1 MRRISILFLLGVLL
15 PLAARAQS
23 DTVSVRMVSAD
34 SLVQVMRLVS
44 GNSLFIAR
52 AQDDPATYSLEAPR
66 AQFLDQA
73 LLKLRTA
80 GYTVTEW
87 NGSLYIVHGHSL
99 HTAMSPDWFKENRP
113 QQAEAAVQEQN
124 VAATYLNKVYEIG
137 DEKHLKKGGKAV
149 IHGYIRDK
157 ATSEPLVGITVFDE
171 KSQTYAMTDNY
182 GFWRMQV
189 PTGDNHLNFSGYP
202 MEDVRLEVKVFE
214 DGGLDI
220 EMSEKVIA
228 LKAATISA
236 ESVSLHRT
244 ARIGV
249 EKIQADRIQ
258 KIPTAFG
265 EADVIK
271 AVLALPGV
279 QSVGEASSG
288 FNVRGGSVDQNLI
301 LYNDGT
307 VFNPNH
313 VFGILSSFNADL
325 VSEAELYKSSIPA
338 EYGGRISSVLDIRTR
353 EGNARKVSGSLGLG
367 LLTSRFHLEGPLAK
381 DKTTFMLGGRT
392 TYSNWILKLLP
403 KESHYH
409 GGKTSFQDVN
419 ASITH
424 KANARN
430 TIQAFAYWSRDHFS
444 FETNHAFGYYN
455 LNGSVKWRHI
465 MDASNNM
472 ELSMGYDSYQSS
484 VEADKD
490 YAYGAY
496 RYRHQLAQEFLKLKF
511 KSTLSQSHTLSY
523 GLQTT
528 MMNFH
533 PGHRQPLGEESG
545 IADRK
550 LPMQLGL
557 EPALYLSDN
566 WTVNDRLS
574 LDGGVR
580 LGGFASL
587 SSKAFYLM
595 PELRLSA
602 KYSILSNWTVK
613 AGVNSFRQNIH
624 MLTNSSTMSPM
635 DVWIMASDKVRPQD
649 GWQAGAGMYW
659 TFGPVDISLEG
670 YYKRSYNSV
679 DYRSGTT
686 LVMNEDLAE
695 DLLTTTGR
703 AYGAELMV
711 RKSTGRLNGWISYT
725 YARSLMK
732 ETQADDPF
740 PINGGK
746 WYNTPHDKPHT
757 IKMVANYKFTHRYSI
772 SANLDYSTGR
782 PTTVPVGVF
791 YYGGVRRLAY
801 SDRNAVRIPDYFRL
815 DLAINVEPSHYLRRL
830 THLSFTL
837 GVYNVTGR
845 KNVYSVYY
853 TADGTTDKP
862 QGHMVSVFATQIPY
876 INLNLKF

>member
-1 MRRISILFLLGVLL
+1 MKRISILFLLWVLL
-15 PLAARAQS
+15 PLVGHAQN

-44 GNSLFIAR
+44 GNSLFIANAR
-52 AQDDPATYSLEAPR
+52 EDPATYSLEAPR
-66 AQFLDQA
+66 SQFLDQA
-73 LLKLRTA
+73 LHKLIAA

-87 NGSLYIVHGHSL
+87 DGSLYIIHGHSL
-99 HTAMSPDWFKENRP
+99 HTAMSPDWFKVARP
-113 QQAEAAVQEQN
+113 QQAEAAGLDQN
-124 VAATYLNKVYEIG
+124 IAATYLNKVYEIG
-137 DEKHLKKGGKAV
+137 DEKHLRKGAKAF

-157 ATSEPLVGITVFDE
+157 ATSEPVVGITVYDD
-171 KSQTYAMTDNY
+171 KSQTYAMTDSY

-189 PTGDNHLNFSGYP
+189 PTGENHLNFSGYP
-202 MEDVRLEVKVFE
+202 MEDVRLEVRVYE

-220 EMSEKVIA
+220 EMSEKVVA
-228 LKAATISA
+228 LKAASISA

-265 EADVIK
+265 EADIIK

-313 VFGILSSFNADL
+313 MFGILSSFNADL
-325 VSEAELYKSSIPA
+325 ISEAELYKSSIPA

-353 EGNARKVSGSLGLG
+353 EGNAKKFTGSLGLG
-367 LLTSRFHLEGPLAK
+367 LLTSRLHLEGPIVK
-381 DKTTFMLGGRT
+381 DKTTFVLGGRT
-392 TYSNWILKLLP
+392 TYSNWILNLLP
-403 KESHYH
+403 KDSHYH
-409 GGKTSFQDVN
+409 GGKTSFQDIN

-424 KANARN
+424 KPNARN
-430 TIQAFAYWSRDHFS
+430 TIQAFGYWSRDKFS
-444 FETNHAFGYYN
+444 FAKDTTFRYSN
-455 LNGSVKWRHI
+455 LNTSLKWRHI

-472 ELSMGYDSYQSS
+472 EVSAGYDSYQTTIDGDQS
-484 VEADKD
+484 
-490 YAYGAY
+490 YGYGAY
-496 RYRHQLAQEFLKLKF
+496 RYRHDVAQEYLKIKF
-511 KSTLSQSHTLSY
+511 KSTLSQAHTLSY
-523 GLQTT
+523 GLQAN

-533 PGHRQPLGEESG
+533 PGHMAPLGEESG
-545 IADRK
+545 IKDRD
-550 LPMQLGL
+550 LGLQLGL
-557 EPALYLSDN
+557 EPSLYVSDN
-566 WTVNDRLS
+566 WTLSDRFS

-580 LGGFASL
+580 LGGFAPL
-587 SSKAFYLM
+587 GKKAFYLM

-613 AGVNSFRQNIH
+613 AGVNSFRQNVH
-624 MLTNSSTMSPM
+624 MITNSSTVSPM
-635 DVWIMASDKVRPQD
+635 DVWVLASDRIRPQD
-649 GWQAGAGMYW
+649 GWQAAAGMYW
-659 TFGPVDISLEG
+659 TFGPVDVSLEG
-670 YYKRSYNSV
+670 YYKRSYNSL
-679 DYRSGTT
+679 DYRSGAT
-686 LVMNEDLAE
+686 LVMNENLAD
-695 DLLTTTGR
+695 DLLTTMGR

-711 RKSTGRLNGWISYT
+711 RKSTGRLNGWVSYT
-725 YARSLMK
+725 YARSHMK

-757 IKMVANYKFTHRYSI
+757 VKMVANYKFTHRYSI

-782 PTTVPVGVF
+782 PITVPVGVF
-791 YYGGVRRLAY
+791 YYGGIQRLAY
-801 SDRNAVRIPDYFRL
+801 SERNSVRIPDYFRL
-815 DLAINVEPSHYLRRL
+815 DLAVNVEPSHYLRRL

-845 KNVYSVYY
+845 KNAYSVYY
-853 TADGTTDKP
+853 TPGPNGKP
-862 QGHMVSVFATQIPY
+862 QGHMVSVFASQIPY

>member
-1 MRRISILFLLGVLL
+1 MRRISVFLLLWVML
-15 PLAARAQS
+15 PLAGYAQS

-44 GNSLFIAR
+44 GNSLFIAK
-52 AQDDPATYSLEAPR
+52 AQEDPATYSLEAPR
-66 AQFLDQA
+66 NQFMDQA
-73 LLKLRTA
+73 LRKLLAA

-87 NGSLYIVHGHSL
+87 GGSLYIVHGHSL
-99 HTAMSPDWFKENRP
+99 HPALSPDWFKASRP
-113 QQAEAAVQEQN
+113 AVAETAAQEQN
-124 VAATYLNKVYEIG
+124 IAATYLNKVYEIG
-137 DEKHLKKGGKAV
+137 DEKNLRKGGKAV

-157 ATSEPLVGITVFDE
+157 ATSEPVVGITVFDD
-171 KSQTYAMTDNY
+171 KSMTYAMTDSY

-202 MEDVRLEVKVFE
+202 MEDVRLEVRIFE

-228 LKAATISA
+228 LKAASISA

-265 EADVIK
+265 EADIIK

-313 VFGILSSFNADL
+313 MFGILSSFNADL
-325 VSEAELYKSSIPA
+325 ISEAELYKSSIPA

-353 EGNARKVSGSLGLG
+353 EGNAKKFTGSLGLG
-367 LLTSRFHLEGPLAK
+367 LLTSRLHLEGPIVK
-381 DKTTFMLGGRT
+381 DKTTFVLGGRT
-392 TYSNWILKLLP
+392 TYSNWILNLLP
-403 KESHYH
+403 KDSHYH
-409 GGKTSFQDVN
+409 GGKTSFQDIN

-424 KANARN
+424 KPNARN
-430 TIQAFAYWSRDHFS
+430 TIQAFGYWSRDKFS
-444 FETNHAFGYYN
+444 FAKDTTFRYSN
-455 LNGSVKWRHI
+455 LNTSLKWRHI

-472 ELSMGYDSYQSS
+472 ELSAGYDSYQTSIDGDQS
-484 VEADKD
+484 
-490 YAYGAY
+490 YGYGAF
-496 RYRHQLAQEFLKLKF
+496 RYRHGLAQEYLKIKF
-511 KSTLSQSHTLSY
+511 KSTLTQAHTLSY
-523 GLQTT
+523 GLQANV
-528 MMNFH
+528 MNFH
-533 PGHRQPLGEESG
+533 PGHMAPLGEESG
-545 IADRK
+545 IRDRD
-550 LPMQLGL
+550 LGLQMGL
-557 EPALYLSDN
+557 EPSLYVSDN
-566 WTVNDRLS
+566 WTLSDRFS

-580 LGGFASL
+580 LGGYAPL
-587 SSKAFYLM
+587 GKKTFYLM

-613 AGVNSFRQNIH
+613 AGVNSFRQNVH
-624 MLTNSSTMSPM
+624 MITNSSTVSPM
-635 DVWIMASDKVRPQD
+635 DVWVLASDRIRPQD
-649 GWQAGAGMYW
+649 GWQAAAGMYW
-659 TFGPVDISLEG
+659 TFGPVDVSLEG
-670 YYKRSYNSV
+670 YYKRSYNSL
-679 DYRSGTT
+679 DYRSGAT
-686 LVMNEDLAE
+686 LVMNENLAD
-695 DLLTTTGR
+695 DLLTTMGR

-711 RKSTGRLNGWISYT
+711 RKSTGRLNGWVSYT
-725 YARSLMK
+725 YARSHMK

-757 IKMVANYKFTHRYSI
+757 VKMVANYKFTHRYSI

-782 PTTVPVGVF
+782 PITVPVGVF
-791 YYGGVRRLAY
+791 YYGGIQRLAY
-801 SDRNAVRIPDYFRL
+801 SERNSVRIPDYFRL
-815 DLAINVEPSHYLRRL
+815 DLAVNVEPSHYLRRL

-845 KNVYSVYY
+845 KNAYSVYY
-853 TADGTTDKP
+853 TPGPNGKP
-862 QGHMVSVFATQIPY
+862 QGHMVSVFASQIPY

>member
-1 MRRISILFLLGVLL
+1 MKRISLLILLWALL
-15 PLAARAQS
+15 PLAVRAQ
-23 DTVSVRMVSAD
+23 DVVSVRMVSAD
-34 SLVQVMRLVS
+34 SLVQVMRMVS
-44 GNSLFIAR
+44 GNSLFIAS
-52 AQDDPATYSLEAPR
+52 AGEDPATYSVEAPR

-73 LLKLRTA
+73 LQKLRTA

-87 NGSLYIVHGHSL
+87 GGSLYIVHGHSL

-113 QQAEAAVQEQN
+113 VQAQTTALEQN
-124 VAATYLNKVYEIG
+124 LAATYLNKVYEIG
-137 DEKHLKKGGKAV
+137 DEKHLKKGKAV
-149 IHGYIRDK
+149 IHGYVRDK

-171 KSQTYAMTDNY
+171 KSQTYAMTDSY

-189 PTGDNHLNFSGYP
+189 PTGENHLNFSGYP
-202 MEDVRLEVKVFE
+202 MEDVRLEVRVYE
-214 DGGLDI
+214 DGGLDV
-220 EMSEKVIA
+220 EMTEKIIA
-228 LKAATISA
+228 LKAASISA
-236 ESVSLHRT
+236 ESISLHRT

-265 EADVIK
+265 EADIIK

-313 VFGILSSFNADL
+313 MFGILSSFNADL
-325 VSEAELYKSSIPA
+325 ISEAELYKSSIPA

-353 EGNARKVSGSLGLG
+353 EGNARKVTGSLGLG
-367 LLTSRFHLEGPLAK
+367 LLTSRVHLEGPLVK
-381 DKTTFMLGGRT
+381 DKTTFVLGGRT

-403 KESHYH
+403 KDSHYH

-424 KANARN
+424 KPNARN
-430 TIQAFAYWSRDHFS
+430 TLQAFGYWSRDQFS
-444 FETNHAFGYYN
+444 FAADTSFHYSN
-455 LNGSVKWRHI
+455 LSASLKWRHI
-465 MDASNNM
+465 LNAVNNL
-472 ELSMGYDSYQSS
+472 ELSAGYDAYQTT
-484 VEADKD
+484 VDADQS

-496 RYRHQLAQEFLKLKF
+496 RYRYALAQEYLKLKF
-511 KSTLSQSHTLSY
+511 KSTVSRTHTLSY
-523 GLQTT
+523 GVQANL
-528 MMNFH
+528 MNFH
-533 PGHRQPLGEESG
+533 PGHMFPVGEGSG
-545 IADRK
+545 IKDRD
-550 LPMQLGL
+550 LGL
-557 EPALYLSDN
+557 EMGLEPSLYLSDN
-566 WTVNDRLS
+566 WTLSERFS
-574 LDGGVR
+574 LDGGIR
-580 LGGFASL
+580 LGGFMPL
-587 SSKAFYLM
+587 GKQTFYLM

-602 KYSILSNWTVK
+602 KYSVLPNWTVK
-613 AGVNSFRQNIH
+613 AGVNSFRQNLH
-624 MLTNSSTMSPM
+624 MITNSSTVSPM
-635 DVWIMASDKVRPQD
+635 DVWVQASDRIRPQD
-649 GWQAGAGMYW
+649 GWQAAAGMYW
-659 TFGPVDISLEG
+659 TLGPVDISLEG

-679 DYRSGTT
+679 DYRSGAA
-686 LVMNEDLAE
+686 LVMNENLAE

-711 RKSTGRLNGWISYT
+711 RKATGRLNGWISYT

-740 PINGGK
+740 PINGGD

-757 IKMVANYKFTHRYSI
+757 VKMVANYKFTHRYSI

-782 PTTVPVGVF
+782 PITVPVGVF

-801 SDRNAVRIPDYFRL
+801 SERNTVRIPDYFRL
-815 DLAINVEPSHYLRRL
+815 DLAINVEPSHYLRQL

-853 TADGTTDKP
+853 TADGPSDKP
-862 QGHMVSVFATQIPY
+862 QGHMVSVFASQIPY

>member
-1 MRRISILFLLGVLL
+1 MRRISILLFLWMLL
-15 PLAARAQS
+15 PLAAGAQS

-44 GNSLFIAR
+44 GSSLFIAK
-52 AQDDPATYSLEAPR
+52 AQEDPATYSLAAPR
-66 AQFLDQA
+66 AQFMDLA
-73 LLKLRTA
+73 LHKLRTA

-87 NGSLYIVHGHSL
+87 GGSLYIIHGHSL
-99 HTAMSPDWFKENRP
+99 KTAMSPDWFKESRP
-113 QQAEAAVQEQN
+113 QQAETAVQEQN

-137 DEKHLKKGGKAV
+137 DEKNLKKGKAV
-149 IHGYIRDK
+149 IHGYVRDK
-157 ATSEPLVGITVFDE
+157 ATSEPVVGITVFDE
-171 KSQTYAMTDNY
+171 KSQTYAMTDSY

-202 MEDVRLEVKVFE
+202 MEDIRLEVKVFE

-220 EMSEKVIA
+220 EMSEKVVT
-228 LKAATISA
+228 LKAASISA

-265 EADVIK
+265 EADIIK

-313 VFGILSSFNADL
+313 MFGILSSFNADL
-325 VSEAELYKSSIPA
+325 ISEAELYKSSIPA

-353 EGNARKVSGSLGLG
+353 EGNARKITGSLGLG
-367 LLTSRFHLEGPLAK
+367 LLTSRLHLEGPLVK
-381 DKTTFMLGGRT
+381 DKTTFVLGGRT
-392 TYSNWILKLLP
+392 TYSNWILNLLP
-403 KESHYH
+403 KDSHYH

-424 KANARN
+424 KPNARN
-430 TIQAFAYWSRDHFS
+430 TIQAFGYWSRDKFS
-444 FETNHAFGYYN
+444 FAADTSFHYSN
-455 LNGSVKWRHI
+455 LNTSLKWRHI

-472 ELSMGYDSYQSS
+472 ELSAGYDSYTTTIDGDQSY
-484 VEADKD
+484 D
-490 YAYGAY
+490 YGAY
-496 RYRHQLAQEFLKLKF
+496 RYKHALAQEYLKLKF
-511 KSTLSQSHTLSY
+511 KSTLSQAHTLSY
-523 GLQTT
+523 GIQANV
-528 MMNFH
+528 MNFH
-533 PGHRQPLGEESG
+533 PGHMSPLGEASG
-545 IADRK
+545 IKDRN
-550 LPMQLGL
+550 LGL
-557 EPALYLSDN
+557 EMGLEPSLYVSDN
-566 WTVNDRLS
+566 WTLNDRLS
-574 LDGGVR
+574 LDGGIR
-580 LGGFASL
+580 LGGFAPLGKST
-587 SSKAFYLM
+587 FYLM

-602 KYSILSNWTVK
+602 KYSLLTNWTVK
-613 AGVNSFRQNIH
+613 AGVNSFRQNLH
-624 MLTNSSTMSPM
+624 MITNSSTVSPM
-635 DVWIMASDKVRPQD
+635 DVWVLASDRIKPQD
-649 GWQAGAGMYW
+649 GWQAAAGMYW

-679 DYRSGTT
+679 DYRSGAT
-686 LVMNEDLAE
+686 LVMNENLAD

-703 AYGAELMV
+703 AFGAELMV
-711 RKSTGRLNGWISYT
+711 RKATGRLNGWISYT
-725 YARSLMK
+725 YARSMMK
-732 ETQADDPF
+732 ETQADDLF

-782 PTTVPVGVF
+782 PITVPVGVF

-801 SDRNAVRIPDYFRL
+801 SERNAVRIPDYFRL
-815 DLAINVEPSHYLRRL
+815 DLAINVEPSHYLKRL

-845 KNVYSVYY
+845 KNAYSVYY
-853 TADGTTDKP
+853 TVDGPDDKP
-862 QGHMVSVFATQIPY
+862 QGHMVSVFASQIPY
-876 INLNLKF
+876 ININLKF